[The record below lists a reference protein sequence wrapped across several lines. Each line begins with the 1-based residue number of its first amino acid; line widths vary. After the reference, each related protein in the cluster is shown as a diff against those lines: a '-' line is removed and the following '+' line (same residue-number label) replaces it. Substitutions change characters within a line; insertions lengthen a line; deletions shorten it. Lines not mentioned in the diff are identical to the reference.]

1 MFSFSGGTILKLQ
14 NQLSDDTARSAVMVG
29 LWSHVDGL
37 LAEQQFERM
46 IKEGW
51 TRNRK
56 WKASVS
62 LETLE
67 QSSSRTD
74 TSLSL

>member
-1 MFSFSGGTILKLQ
+1 MFLFSGGTISKLR

-29 LWSHVDGL
+29 LWSRVDGL
-37 LAEQQFERM
+37 LAEQQFERT

-51 TRNRK
+51 MQNRK
-56 WKASVS
+56 RKASVS

-67 QSSSRTD
+67 QSSSHVD
-74 TSLSL
+74 TSSSL